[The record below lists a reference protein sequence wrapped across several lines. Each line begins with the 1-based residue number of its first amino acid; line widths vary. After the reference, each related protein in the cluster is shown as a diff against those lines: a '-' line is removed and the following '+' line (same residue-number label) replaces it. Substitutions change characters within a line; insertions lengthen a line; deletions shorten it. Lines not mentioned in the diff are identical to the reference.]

1 MSTYIHTLTGKIGEA
16 RDDVIDHPVL
26 GRYLKRV
33 EEGTKALVE
42 GMFRPGTKEEFDEL
56 NKNIKL
62 DKVDDSEPVDSVE
75 AEPVVEPEV
84 DPEVEPE
91 VDPNTEVAN

>member
-1 MSTYIHTLTGKIGEA
+1 MSTYLHTLTGKIGEA

-42 GMFRPGTKEEFDEL
+42 GMFKPGTKEEFDEL
-56 NKNIKL
+56 NQNIKL
-62 DKVDDSEPVDSVE
+62 DKEGDSEAVPTVE
-75 AEPVVEPEV
+75 AEPAVVPEV
-84 DPEVEPE
+84 VPE
-91 VDPNTEVAN
+91 VDPNIEVAN